1 MPWALLRC
9 AHLRLLPSLQTVRRG
24 SAIRTQVSA
33 WMQLPGAS
41 QIPPVHTGRTEGGLR
56 QAREARSCGPT
67 SSSTNKLVGWP
78 HQHLTPTSHLTRQ
91 SLLGLKNIPPCA
103 ISYFLGVITPLE
115 SQVIMT
121 TPASPT
127 PCINKPVLSPFSS
140 KLVVRGNVHGGCS

>member
-1 MPWALLRC
+1 MRSPSFTAKPANSAKRQCDKDTSECVDAAPWGLSNSSC
-9 AHLRLLPSLQTVRRG
+9 AH
-24 SAIRTQVSA
+24 
-33 WMQLPGAS
+33 
-41 QIPPVHTGRTEGGLR
+41 GRTEGGLR